1 MKKSKRRKKKKG
13 VFRGPPATK
22 RKRKYLWLNVAPDDL
37 WLKVRRGKT
46 IWEALQKTDVNLESD
61 CGGHGK
67 CGKCKVKVLSSIG
80 PPSKEAKKLLD
91 EEELRTGIRLACRTK
106 IRKDLSIYVGEADPE
121 LQFFQ
126 ILKTGHLPL
135 LQLDPLIDKALVSVP
150 PDLLYEGVSDLERI
164 KLMLG
169 PKYHNLKAS
178 IYCLGTLPKMLKKT
192 GYYGT
197 AVLHDN
203 YLMAWQEKEELGRS
217 YGLVFDLGTTTLV
230 GKLIRMLDGI
240 EVAAISHINS
250 QVKYGTDIVSR
261 LHYLKNHPKG
271 LRQLHDLLVKD
282 LNSITKRL
290 LEVDRLKPDEVFV
303 AVAAGNTTMQHLLLN
318 VDPVGIAQAPFS
330 PLLKDG
336 TVIRAADV
344 GLKLHPEAR
353 LYLMPARAGYIGG
366 DLISVILASGAAEQD
381 DSLILGLDIGTNGE
395 IFLGNRKRLLTCST
409 AAGPALEGASI
420 SHGMIARLGAIEGVS
435 FQDSNLG
442 YRIIGNIK
450 PKGICGSGLV
460 DLVAVLLHC
469 GVIDHEGFMGA
480 LGQGISN
487 DLNSR
492 IINWS
497 EVNDFLVASAQESYD
512 LRHIYLTQKDIREVQ
527 LAKAA
532 ISAGIKILMDEM
544 GVGIKDIDQVCLAG
558 ALGNYVNPVSVMRI
572 GLLPKI
578 NLQIIKNLGNATS
591 TGATMVLLSKAHWQ
605 KANELA
611 RFIEHIELSTRL
623 DFNQYFIE
631 NIDFPEENLW

>member
-1 MKKSKRRKKKKG
+1 MKKFKRRKKKKA
-13 VFRGPPATK
+13 VLRGPPANK
-22 RKRKYLWLNVAPDDL
+22 RKRKYLWLNVFPDDL

-46 IWEALQKTDVNLESD
+46 IWEVLQNTDSDLGSD
-61 CGGHGK
+61 CGGQGK
-67 CGKCKVKVLSSIG
+67 CGKCKVKVLSTIG
-80 PPSKEAKKLLD
+80 PPSKEAKELLD
-91 EEELRTGIRLACRTK
+91 EEELNTGIRLACRTK
-106 IRKDLSIYVGEADPE
+106 IKKDLAIYVGEANSE
-121 LQFFQ
+121 LKYFQ
-126 ILKTGHLPL
+126 ILKAGYLPL
-135 LQLDPLIDKALVSVP
+135 LQLDPLIEKTLVSVP
-150 PDLLYEGVSDLERI
+150 PDLLYEGISDLERI

-169 PKYHNLKAS
+169 PKYDNLRAS

-203 YLMAWQEKEELGRS
+203 YLMAWQEQEKLGRN

-240 EVAAISHINS
+240 EVAAISRINS
-250 QVKYGTDIVSR
+250 QVKYGADVVSR
-261 LHYLKNHPKG
+261 LHYLINHPKG

-282 LNSITKRL
+282 LNRITSRL
-290 LEVDRLKPDEVFV
+290 LEVDGLKPDEIFV

-318 VDPVGIAQAPFS
+318 VNPVGIAQAPFS

-366 DLISVILASGAAEQD
+366 DLISVILSSGAADQD

-395 IFLGNRKRLLTCST
+395 IFLGNRKRMLTCST

-435 FQDSNLG
+435 FQNSNLH

-450 PKGICGSGLV
+450 PKGLCGSGLV

-469 GVIDHEGFMGA
+469 GVIDYEGLVGDV
-480 LGQGISN
+480 GQEISN

-492 IINWS
+492 IINRS
-497 EVNDFLVASAQESYD
+497 TVNDFLVASAQESYD
-512 LRHIYLTQKDIREVQ
+512 GRPIYLTQKDIREVQ

-532 ISAGIKILMDEM
+532 IAAGIKTLMNEM
-544 GVGIKDIDQVCLAG
+544 GVGIKDIDQMCLAG
-558 ALGNYVNPVSVMRI
+558 ALGNYVNPISIMRI

-578 NLQIIKNLGNATS
+578 NPQIIKNLGNAAS
-591 TGATMVLLSKAHWQ
+591 TGAAMVLLSKAHWQ
-605 KANELA
+605 KANKLA
-611 RFIEHIELSTRL
+611 HFIDHIELSTRL

-631 NIDFPEENLW
+631 SIDFPEENLW

>member
-1 MKKSKRRKKKKG
+1 
-13 VFRGPPATK
+13 
-22 RKRKYLWLNVAPDDL
+22 VAPDDL
-37 WLKVRRGKT
+37 WLKARRGKT
-46 IWEALQKTDVNLESD
+46 IWEALQKTDLNLESD
-61 CGGHGK
+61 CGGQGK

-80 PPSKEAKKLLD
+80 PPSKEAKNLLD
-91 EEELRTGIRLACRTK
+91 EEDLKTGIRLACRTK

-135 LQLDPLIDKALVSVP
+135 LQLDPLIEKTLVSVP
-150 PDLLYEGVSDLERI
+150 SDLLYEGISDLERI

-169 PKYHNLKAS
+169 PRYDNLKAS

-192 GYYGT
+192 HYYGT

-203 YLMAWQEKEELGRS
+203 YLMAWQEQKELGRN

-240 EVAAISHINS
+240 EVAAISRINS
-250 QVKYGTDIVSR
+250 QVKYGTDVVSR
-261 LHYLKNHPKG
+261 LHYLKDHPKG
-271 LRQLHDLLVKD
+271 LRQFHDLLVKD
-282 LNSITKRL
+282 LNRIIRRL
-290 LEVDRLKPDEVFV
+290 LEVDGLKPDEIFV

-330 PLLKDG
+330 PLLRDG

-366 DLISVILASGAAEQD
+366 DLISVILASGVAEQD

-395 IFLGNRKRLLTCST
+395 IFLGNKKRLLTCST
-409 AAGPALEGASI
+409 AAGPALEGARI

-435 FQDSNLG
+435 FQNSNLH

-469 GVIDHEGFMGA
+469 GVINHEGLVSG
-480 LGQGISN
+480 LGQEIPN

-492 IINWS
+492 IINRS
-497 EVNDFLVASAQESYD
+497 TVNDFLVASAQESYD
-512 LRHIYLTQKDIREVQ
+512 GRPIYLTQKDIREVQ

-532 ISAGIKILMDEM
+532 IAAGIKTLMDEM

-558 ALGNYVNPVSVMRI
+558 ALGNYVNPVSIMRI

-578 NLQIIKNLGNATS
+578 NPQIIKNLGNAAC
-591 TGATMVLLSKAHWQ
+591 TGAAMVLLSKAHWQ
-605 KANELA
+605 KANELGH
-611 RFIEHIELSTRL
+611 FIDHIELSTRL
-623 DFNQYFIE
+623 DFNQYFIDS
-631 NIDFPEENLW
+631 IDFPEENFW